1 MPSVRENAHLVRETS
16 VSDNTE
22 NPYQE
27 GTLKVKASK
36 RRPALKVTD
45 RGEGLAGHAGS
56 RLVADMADRCG
67 LSDALSAAMAPT
79 RTRRSG
85 HDPGGVLVD
94 VAVMLA
100 DGGKYLSDLAVLRDQ
115 PELFGPVA
123 STPTAWRVLDSVDDE
138 RLGAI
143 RAARAR
149 ARAAVWAAGGDPG
162 YYVLD
167 FDATLL
173 TAHSDKEQAAPNYK
187 HGFGFHPL
195 LCYLDGTGEALAG
208 ILRPGNAGSNTAADH
223 VQLLD
228 LALAQLPVRTRVEDP
243 EQGVEILARADS
255 AGCTH
260 GFLDAC
266 RARGVRFSVGFDL
279 TATVALAA
287 LAVPAE
293 DWVEAVDQDGQVRDG
308 AWVAEITDRLD
319 LSGWPE
325 GSRALVRRERP
336 HPGAQLTFTDVDG
349 HRYQAILTDQDDADL
364 AYLEARHRGHAR
376 VENRI
381 RDAKDTGMRN
391 LPLHA
396 FAANAA
402 WLECVLLA
410 QDLLAWT
417 QGRCFEGEL
426 ARAEPRR
433 LRYLVLH
440 VAARL
445 ARSGRRTRLHVQHN
459 WPWAGQL
466 VAAFDRL
473 EAIAWRDARLAAVGL
488 RS

>member
-1 MPSVRENAHLVRETS
+1 M
-16 VSDNTE
+16 
-22 NPYQE
+22 
-27 GTLKVKASK
+27 KVKASK
-36 RRPALKVTD
+36 RRPRLKVTA
-45 RGEGLAGHAGS
+45 GGQGLAGHAGT

-79 RTRRSG
+79 RLRRSG

-94 VAVMLA
+94 LAVMLV
-100 DGGKYLSDLAVLRDQ
+100 DGGKYVSDLSTMRDQ
-115 PELFGPVA
+115 PELFGLVA
-123 STPTAWRVLDSVDDE
+123 SKSTAWRVLDSIDDQ
-138 RLGAI
+138 RLAAI
-143 RAARAR
+143 RAARAE

-162 YYVLD
+162 WYVLD

-173 TAHSDKEQAAPNYK
+173 IAHSDKEQAAPNYK

-208 ILRPGNAGSNTAADH
+208 ILRPGNAGANTAADH
-223 VQLLD
+223 VELLD
-228 LALAQLPVRTRVEDP
+228 LALAQLPVRTTVEDP
-243 EQGVEILARADS
+243 EEGVEILARADS

-287 LAVPAE
+287 MAVPAE
-293 DWVEAVDQDGQVRDG
+293 EWLEAIDQDGQARDG

-319 LSGWPE
+319 LSGWPP
-325 GSRALVRRERP
+325 GARVLVRRERP

-349 HRYQAILTDQDDADL
+349 HRYQAILTDQDDPDL

-381 RDAKDTGMRN
+381 RDGKDTGMRN
-391 LPLHA
+391 LPHYG
-396 FAANAA
+396 FATNAA
-402 WLECVLLA
+402 WLECVLMA

-417 QGRCFEGEL
+417 QGMCLQGEL

-433 LRYLVLH
+433 LRYLLLH

-445 ARSGRRTRLHVQHN
+445 ARSGRRTRLHIQNN
-459 WPWAGQL
+459 WPWAAQL

-473 EAIAWRDARLAAVGL
+473 DAIDWRDARLRAVGL
-488 RS
+488 RT